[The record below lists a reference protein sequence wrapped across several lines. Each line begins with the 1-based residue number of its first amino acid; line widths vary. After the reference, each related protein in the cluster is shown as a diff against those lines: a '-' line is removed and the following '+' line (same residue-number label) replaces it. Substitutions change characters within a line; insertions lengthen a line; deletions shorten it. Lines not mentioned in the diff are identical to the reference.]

1 MDRYRQTE
9 RRTYLSIHRQVDK
22 QATHWQSQ
30 TSGWQTDGQTQSA
43 HVSETLRSV
52 SMFPRYDTSRE
63 LKGFKRSWLGSRGYQ
78 SSTIK
83 PSWDEKEHWLLP
95 HFSLISFFFKPHF
108 STYFLAC
115 TPFYPHFSQIFYFH
129 PIWTWFFS
137 LFSHF
142 LLILENFFLYF
153 SPHSFQPNM
162 NFFPRMRYPSV
173 SHTHTQKKSM
183 QESSLKSQTVKC
195 MQFFLEPGAYFD
207 KCCKP

>member
-1 MDRYRQTE
+1 MGRQPDRHMDRYRQTE

-95 HFSLISFFFKPHF
+95 HFSLISFFFLNHILVHIFLLVPHF
-108 STYFLAC
+108 ILILARYFTF
-115 TPFYPHFSQIFYFH
+115 TPFEPDFFHFS
-129 PIWTWFFS
+129 
-137 LFSHF
+137 
-142 LLILENFFLYF
+142 LIFFLF
-153 SPHSFQPNM
+153 
-162 NFFPRMRYPSV
+162 
-173 SHTHTQKKSM
+173 
-183 QESSLKSQTVKC
+183 
-195 MQFFLEPGAYFD
+195 
-207 KCCKP
+207 